1 MRPLR
6 ENSFPLSV
14 QALIF
19 GFPVLIAIAVGGRP
33 TLALAMGNIKSRV
46 LHTTGSII
54 LVQDEG
60 DNDNS
65 EVTSAEVEKYVAVY
79 RAMHRDR
86 SLTVEQA
93 AAQQGMTV
101 AAFRALENR
110 VQRDDA
116 ALQHAR
122 DELQDSAIHASTTAS
137 PAAGGSKQR

>member
-1 MRPLR
+1 MRLLR
-6 ENSFPLSV
+6 ENPVPLST

-19 GFPVLIAIAVGGRP
+19 GLPALIAIAIGGWP
-33 TLALAMGNIKSRV
+33 TVALAMGDIKS
-46 LHTTGSII
+46 LGLQPTTSII

-65 EVTSAEVEKYVAVY
+65 EVTPAEVEKYVAVY

-122 DELQDSAIHASTTAS
+122 DELQDSAIHAS
-137 PAAGGSKQR
+137 PAALPTANRSKQR